1 MFRGRNRPKAYFMQ
15 TRTMTTIKM
24 TRTIM
29 LMVMAGAVVMT
40 MTTTTTEVE
49 AFNFLTPLQQP
60 QREQLKSDIL
70 ELATEVD
77 RGLTA
82 TESQQEQ
89 MKSLFE
95 KLEKLNPTSS
105 PLKSSKLI
113 DGSWDLQYTTSD
125 SILGKG
131 GFPRIGPIEQF
142 LDTSNLQA
150 YNSEVVNYF
159 GFLPI
164 QRKVTASLQPQSSQL
179 TAVQF
184 EQFEIGS
191 EPFQIKIKAPSQFQ
205 GSLDITYLD
214 DNLRLTRG
222 DKGNIFVLTRM

>member
-1 MFRGRNRPKAYFMQ
+1 MQ
-15 TRTMTTIKM
+15 TRTMTTMKM
-24 TRTIM
+24 VRTMM
-29 LMVMAGAVVMT
+29 LTMMAGAVVMM
-40 MTTTTTEVE
+40 MTTTTCTTTKVE
-49 AFNFLTPLQQP
+49 AFSFLAPLQQP
-60 QREQLKSDIL
+60 RREQLKSDIL

-82 TESQQEQ
+82 TESQQQQ
-89 MKSLFE
+89 MMTLFE

-150 YNSEVVNYF
+150 YNSEVVNCF
-159 GFLPI
+159 GLLPI

-214 DNLRLTRG
+214 DTLRLTRG

>member
-1 MFRGRNRPKAYFMQ
+1 MMGM
-15 TRTMTTIKM
+15 MT
-24 TRTIM
+24 
-29 LMVMAGAVVMT
+29 VMT
-40 MTTTTTEVE
+40 WLVVTTVTTTTKTEVE
-49 AFNFLTPLQQP
+49 AFNFLSPLQQP

-70 ELATEVD
+70 ELASEVN

-82 TESQQEQ
+82 TESQKEQ
-89 MKSLFE
+89 MMVLFE

-105 PLKSSKLI
+105 PLKTSNLI

-164 QRKVTASLQPQSSQL
+164 QRKVTASLRPQSSKL

-184 EQFEIGS
+184 EQFEFGS
-191 EPFQIKIKAPSQFQ
+191 EPFQIKVKAPSQFQ

-214 DNLRLTRG
+214 DTLRLTRG

>member
-1 MFRGRNRPKAYFMQ
+1 ML
-15 TRTMTTIKM
+15 TM
-24 TRTIM
+24 
-29 LMVMAGAVVMT
+29 MAGAVVMMT
-40 MTTTTTEVE
+40 MTATTTEVE
-49 AFNFLTPLQQP
+49 AFNFLAPLQQP

-70 ELATEVD
+70 ELASEVN

-82 TESQQEQ
+82 TESQKDQ
-89 MKSLFE
+89 MMILFE
-95 KLEKLNPTSS
+95 KLEKLNPTPS
-105 PLKSSKLI
+105 PLNTPKLI

-142 LDTSNLQA
+142 LDTSSLQA

-164 QRKVTASLQPQSSQL
+164 QRKVTASLRPESSQL

-214 DNLRLTRG
+214 DTLRLTRG

>member
-1 MFRGRNRPKAYFMQ
+1 MILEDCCSK
-15 TRTMTTIKM
+15 IL
-24 TRTIM
+24 M
-29 LMVMAGAVVMT
+29 LFDRHLSSVFFFLTSKRRKRKQVG
-40 MTTTTTEVE
+40 
-49 AFNFLTPLQQP
+49 NFLLMM
-60 QREQLKSDIL
+60 I
-70 ELATEVD
+70 
-77 RGLTA
+77 
-82 TESQQEQ
+82 
-89 MKSLFE
+89 FE
-95 KLEKLNPTSS
+95 E
-105 PLKSSKLI
+105 
-113 DGSWDLQYTTSD
+113 
-125 SILGKG
+125 KG